1 MTGRPFCDALTVT
14 FPEELWPE
22 VRRAIVPELDAIGM
36 AVECQRDRLALWRS
50 ACGFGVVRAEVT
62 NAVRVLAVSGVVCGA
77 LRSVGR
83 WGAFLAAVGQ
93 FPHRVTRLDATHD
106 VPVDAPAVLV
116 AAAAV
121 ARTGVL
127 ALTRKKVRPRDVT
140 QLLSLRE
147 DGELSGTVY
156 IGGRRSAARLCL
168 YDKRKERMDTAMRDP
183 GPLTRYE
190 LRLGAG
196 VGVSLRDA
204 HDPLAL
210 FWHFVP
216 PEILSAPSD
225 APAWA
230 PLESGYCVDRP
241 APLTPA
247 ERLYR
252 RMQDSAELAALITLA
267 SEFPGGLEMLA
278 GHVSRGGK
286 KWEPDRGG
294 GVSPPAA
301 ALA

>member
-1 MTGRPFCDALTVT
+1 MIGQPFCDALTVT
-14 FPEELWPE
+14 FPDELWRD
-22 VRRAIVPELDAIGM
+22 VRRAILPELDALGM
-36 AVECQRDRLALWRS
+36 AVDCDRDRLALWRS

-77 LRSVGR
+77 LRSLGR

-106 VPVDAPAVLV
+106 VPVDAPAILV

-121 ARTGVL
+121 ARTGAL

-140 QLLSLRE
+140 QLLSLRD

-168 YDKRKERMDTAMRDP
+168 YDKRKERMDTALRDP

-204 HDPLAL
+204 HDPAAL
-210 FWHFVP
+210 FWHFMP
-216 PEILSAPSD
+216 PEILP
-225 APAWA
+225 APADALPWSPA
-230 PLESGYCVDRP
+230 EVGYHLDRP

-267 SEFPGGLEMLA
+267 TEFPGGVEMLA
-278 GHVSRGGK
+278 AEVTRRGSL
-286 KWEPDRGG
+286 RGG
-294 GVSPPAA
+294 GVSPPEA

>member
-1 MTGRPFCDALTVT
+1 MIGLPFCDALTVT
-14 FPEELWPE
+14 FPDDLWRD
-22 VRRAIVPELDAIGM
+22 VRNAIVPELDALGM
-36 AVECQRDRLALWRS
+36 AVECDRDRLVLWRS
-50 ACGFGVVRAEVT
+50 ACGFGTVRAEVT
-62 NAVRVLAVSGVVCGA
+62 NGVRVLAVSGVVCGS
-77 LRSVGR
+77 LRSIGR

-106 VPVDAPAVLV
+106 VAVDAPAILV
-116 AAAAV
+116 AAAA
-121 ARTGVL
+121 ASRTGDL

-140 QLLSLRE
+140 QLLSLRD

-168 YDKRKERMDTAMRDP
+168 YDKRKERMDRAMHDP

-204 HDPLAL
+204 YDPIAL
-210 FWHFVP
+210 FWHFMP
-216 PEILSAPSD
+216 SEILCAPSG
-225 APAWA
+225 APAWS
-230 PLESGYCVDRP
+230 PGDVGYSLDRP

-267 SEFPGGLEMLA
+267 SEFPGGVNMLA
-278 GHVSRGGK
+278 AEIMRRGLI
-286 KWEPDRGG
+286 RGG
-294 GVSPPAA
+294 GVSPPVAA
-301 ALA
+301 PA